1 MKSGDRPRAICASAT
16 LVAGVWGVASLGAA
30 EVTSQSC
37 ARWEGNYRSLV
48 LQAGIALLVVGFAI
62 AWIAPWLMR
71 ATGRLWRWALG
82 VTGRSLWPGFW
93 LGLLALVLWLVF
105 IFPGPW
111 RTQLTAFQIQSEY
124 FPAPT
129 STPARPATSTATA
142 STATL
147 RPLDCT
153 NVNFTK
159 RGLLW
164 GLGAGETLA
173 AQPFLTLA
181 FLLCAAAAGA
191 TLARVSYAI
200 VGRLHA
206 PWARARRAARE
217 GRGVVR

>member
-1 MKSGDRPRAICASAT
+1 LSSGDRRTAGRT
-16 LVAGVWGVASLGAA
+16 LAALLAGVSAAVPLGAA

-48 LQAGIALLVVGFAI
+48 LQAGITLLVIGFLI

-93 LGLLALVLWLVF
+93 LGFLALVLWLVF

-111 RTQLTAFQIQSEY
+111 RTQLGAFQIQNEY

-129 STPARPATSTATA
+129 STPARSAATTTAAT
-142 STATL
+142 TL
-147 RPLDCT
+147 RPADCT

-159 RGLLW
+159 RGLIW

-181 FLLCAAAAGA
+181 FLLCAAAVGGL
-191 TLARVSYAI
+191 LARMSYAV